1 MSAEPSID
9 LSPLILARLL
19 SAPLSP
25 LSRTFKVMLLWYIF
39 DDSLSHFGLGKLL
52 TYCESH
58 CSITP
63 LSIKNLE
70 LIHNQIFVIQPPS
83 LSSVKIET
91 NECFSTILIPQCH
104 CKTRPNHWEIIHPVH
119 TKKRWLEVTMK
130 VVVFFAFLMQLV
142 PWFCSYLLNK
152 LS

>member
-1 MSAEPSID
+1 MRCSSFLSFSPSLSLSLSLSLCHFMSIHDAKKQNHTFIWHSDRSYHIWKQHKVPEDTKYKCIARLSLSFQPLPSAWT
-9 LSPLILARLL
+9 LARLL
-19 SAPLSP
+19 SAPLGF

-70 LIHNQIFVIQPPS
+70 LIHNQIFVHQPPS
-83 LSSVKIET
+83 
-91 NECFSTILIPQCH
+91 
-104 CKTRPNHWEIIHPVH
+104 
-119 TKKRWLEVTMK
+119 
-130 VVVFFAFLMQLV
+130 
-142 PWFCSYLLNK
+142 
-152 LS
+152 